1 MRKLL
6 LLIAVTSALSVCGG
20 MLVAGPATA
29 AGLTAPVADCVKNQ
43 ALTHNYSASELRNA
57 LATMPADLSEYSN
70 CYAIIQH
77 ALEEKIGNLHG
88 GSGSGGGSFL
98 PTWLLILLIVLVLG
112 GAGFAGVAIRR
123 SRGEGGSPGPL

>member
-6 LLIAVTSALSVCGG
+6 LLIAVVSALCTCAGA
-20 MLVAGPATA
+20 LVAGPATA
-29 AGLTAPVADCVKNQ
+29 AGLTPPVADCVKNQ
-43 ALTHNYSASELRNA
+43 ALTQNYPASELRNA

-77 ALEEKIGNLHG
+77 ALEAKIGKLSL

-123 SRGEGGSPGPL
+123 SRGDG